1 MQRTPSQL
9 LCRLFEYAEESL
21 MELEPSRYQLSSSKN
36 EVFTPGFLAALPG
49 LHFDQQL
56 PGDSIWLQ
64 VDRLEEIRSPKPAE
78 GQYHS
83 LIKLSENPGKAPSIQ
98 EQALLQRVR
107 EDQDSEPESD
117 PALIESR
124 ARNATE
130 AALAEYRISWNEWAE
145 VEKPRRKT
153 IDLYGDLFALMQ
165 EMETGKAARE
175 LVWGVGVST
184 WTLTIDQAPQTF
196 NYPLLTQAADISLNE
211 STMAL
216 EVRPRATHP
225 SVEFDAMVNAGVPG
239 ASQCEKAIRD
249 HLILNEDSPLSPFMP
264 SSFSDVLKLAARNL
278 DSRGKYVQIMDT
290 GQAIPEA
297 DEVLQVTDSWV
308 MFSRPKPSNWLI
320 NDLRKIREKLQACA
334 EVPEGP
340 LAFVTPPSPFAVD
353 CESVNFRGLSS
364 RSMDGSTSEPKEL
377 YFPLPYNDEQV
388 TIVQRLEHSAG
399 VAVQGPPGTG
409 KTHTIANII
418 CHYLA
423 TGKRVLVTSRGE
435 QALKVLQAKIP
446 EEVRPLTVALLTNDR
461 EGIRQFQ
468 GSIETIQHQVS
479 QITPSLARTDIERL
493 HQSIDLAHAELV
505 RLDRRVNE
513 IALEQLAEIQVDGVR
528 YRAEQLAELLMKSG
542 SEHQWFD
549 DELSLGDKH
558 AAPFDEEAGKS
569 LRDARRKLGDDLV
582 YVTASIPDLTQLPAA
597 EEVGKLHASLCQLKA
612 LDQAFDQGGILALRS
627 NNDQV
632 VAAAR
637 ALDVELEVCLE
648 ALLTLHEGGENE
660 VAWSSQLRTKALSKR
675 FDNEVAVLTGMLVG
689 AQELVQRRKAMLENN
704 VEFPEAGLNCE
715 KTAEAIERASQSG
728 KPFGLMSFGA
738 SQAKANLS
746 LVRVNGSAPQT
757 AEHWNIVSKYL
768 QLHQEVKTF
777 TSRWNPVAE
786 LLDIPKLQGGI
797 VHLRQLELI
806 TTTVQMAIELCNRLT
821 NRVIAL
827 CSQVFDADTPS
838 LHQMKL
844 PEVRAFRDQVRH
856 HLMRLD
862 LSMAEASVAALQAKI
877 ANHGG
882 PITTRLRT
890 FIQSQ
895 LGSEEQAKQ
904 QVVTSYVDLLAE
916 LHRIEGLAD
925 LIDQVRAAADQLRN
939 AGGEK
944 IARRV
949 LTITVPNGGEDT
961 AMPSSWKEA
970 WQHARVRSH
979 LETIEARHELVG
991 LNTKR
996 GALESG
1002 LARMYREVVSC
1013 AAWLSTKSN
1022 ASPMVLQA
1030 LAGYSTA
1037 MRKIGQGTGPN
1048 AERYRRDAQQCMQDA
1063 AGAVPCWIMSHAK
1076 VSESMPADIGTF
1088 DLVIVDEASQSDLW
1102 ALPAIVR
1109 AKKVLVVG
1117 DDKQVSPDGGF
1128 KSGKRIGELRN
1139 RYLSDQPYGADMT
1152 PDKSLYDLAARV
1164 FAGQMVML
1172 REHFRCVPPIITY
1185 SNRFYNGAI
1194 QPLRIPRPSERL
1206 DPPLVDIYVRD
1217 GVRNK
1222 KGCNTLEAEAI
1233 AEEIQALI
1241 DDEKYANRTIG
1252 VVTLL
1257 GGMEQAKHIDAL
1269 VRERCS
1275 ATELHAREFLCGD
1288 AGTFQG
1294 SERDIIFI
1302 SLVADPESHHPLS
1315 GIGAEQRFNVAASR
1329 ARDRMYLVRSV
1340 TLDQLSPKDL
1350 RRSLLEYFSKPL
1362 IDQQVEQ
1369 DGLIKLCESGFEEQV
1384 FSRLVERGFRV
1395 IPQVKSGA
1403 FRLDMVVEGANDNR
1417 LAIECDGDAFHG
1429 PDRWEADMNRQRILE
1444 RAGWTFWRCFASSWS
1459 MHKEEIFDE
1468 LLQRLAELGIEPTGA
1483 LEKLPTL
1490 VELRTWT
1497 GSSIDGVA
1505 QKELD
1510 EEEFESP
1517 PGEQIDHHD
1526 VSASDCQQAL

>member
-9 LCRLFEYAEESL
+9 LCRLFDYAEESL
-21 MELEPSRYQLSSSKN
+21 KELEPSRYQLSSPKN
-36 EVFTPGFLAALPG
+36 EVFTPGFLSTLPG

-64 VDRLEEIRSPKPAE
+64 IDRLEETRSPRPSE
-78 GQYHS
+78 GEYHE
-83 LIKLSENPGKAPSIQ
+83 LIKLSENPSKAPAIQ
-98 EQALLQRVR
+98 EQALLQRISDR
-107 EDQDSEPESD
+107 KDSD
-117 PALIESR
+117 PEEDP
-124 ARNATE
+124 ARVEKLVRDAAG
-130 AALAEYRISWNEWAE
+130 AALAEYLVQWNLWAE

-175 LVWGVGVST
+175 LVWGIGVST
-184 WTLTIDQAPQTF
+184 WMLTIDQGPQPF
-196 NYPLLTQAADISLNE
+196 HYPLLTQATDISLNE

-216 EVRPRATHP
+216 EVRPRTTNP
-225 SVEFDAMVNAGVPG
+225 QIEFDAMVNAGVPG
-239 ASQCEKAIRD
+239 ASKCEKSIRD
-249 HLILNEDSPLSPFMP
+249 HLTLNSDSPMNPFMP
-264 SSFSDVLKLAARNL
+264 SSFSDVLKLAARIL
-278 DSRGKYVQIMDT
+278 DSRGQYIQCMAS

-297 DEVLQVTDSWV
+297 GEVFQVTDTWV

-320 NDLRKIREKLQACA
+320 NDLRRIRENLQACA
-334 EVPEGP
+334 EIPIGP
-340 LAFVTPPSPFAVD
+340 LALVTPPSPFAVD
-353 CESVNFRGLSS
+353 CESVIFRGLSS
-364 RSMDGSTSEPKEL
+364 RSMGGSTVEPKEL

-468 GSIETIQHQVS
+468 GSIEAIQHQVS
-479 QITPSLARTDIERL
+479 QISPALARAEIERL
-493 HQSIDLAHAELV
+493 HQSIDLAHSELV

-513 IALEQLAEIQVDGVR
+513 IALEQLTEIQVDGVR
-528 YRAEQLAELLMKSG
+528 YRAEQLADMLMESG
-542 SEHQWFD
+542 SEYHWFD
-549 DELSLGDKH
+549 DELSLADEH
-558 AAPFDEEAGKS
+558 AAPFDAETGKA
-569 LRDARRKLGDDLV
+569 LREARRKLGDDLV
-582 YVTASIPDLTQLPAA
+582 YVTASIPDSTQLPTI
-597 EEVGKLHASLCQLKA
+597 EELGKLHASLCQLKA
-612 LDQAFDQGGILALRS
+612 LDQTFDQGGILALRS
-627 NNDQV
+627 NDDTV
-632 VAAAR
+632 LAAAR
-637 ALDVELEVCLE
+637 ELDAELETCLE
-648 ALLTLHEGGENE
+648 GLVALHEGGESE
-660 VAWSSQLRTKALSKR
+660 VAWSTQLRAKIFSKR
-675 FDNEVAVLTGMLVG
+675 FDSEVAVLTGMLVG
-689 AQELVQRRKAMLENN
+689 AQQLVQRRKELLENS
-704 VEFPEAGLNCE
+704 VEFPEAGLDCN
-715 KTAEAIERASQSG
+715 KTATAIERAAQSG

-738 SQAKANLS
+738 SEAKANIS
-746 LVRVNGSAPQT
+746 LIRINGSAPKT
-757 AEHWNIVSKYL
+757 AEHWGVVSEYL
-768 QLHQEVKTF
+768 QLHQDVKTF

-797 VHLRQLELI
+797 AHLRHLELTI
-806 TTTVQMAIELCNRLT
+806 TTVQIAID
-821 NRVIAL
+821 L
-827 CSQVFDADTPS
+827 CSRLNDRVMGLCSHVFKAEPPR

-844 PEVRAFRDQVRH
+844 PELKAFRDQVRH

-862 LSMAEASVAALQAKI
+862 LNIAMSLLAILQAKI

-882 PITTRLRT
+882 PITAKFRT
-890 FIQSQ
+890 FIQAQ
-895 LGSEEQAKQ
+895 LGNVEQENQ
-904 QVVTSYVDLLAE
+904 QLVTSYSDLLAE
-916 LHRIEGLAD
+916 LHRIEGLTD
-925 LIDQVRAAADQLRN
+925 LFNQVRAGAEQLRR

-944 IARRV
+944 IAHRV
-949 LTITVPNGGEDT
+949 LTETVPNGGEDA

-970 WQHARVRSH
+970 WRHARIRSH
-979 LETIEARHELVG
+979 LETIEARHELVA
-991 LNTKR
+991 LNAKR
-996 GALESG
+996 SDLESG
-1002 LARMYREVVSC
+1002 LARMYRDVVSR

-1037 MRKIGQGTGPN
+1037 VRKIGQGTGPN

-1076 VSESMPADIGTF
+1076 VSESMPADIGAF

-1128 KSGKRIGELRN
+1128 KSSKRIGELRS

-1206 DPPLVDIYVRD
+1206 DPPLIDIYVKD

-1222 KGCNTLEAEAI
+1222 KACNDLEAQAI

-1241 DDEKYANRTIG
+1241 SDEKYANRTIG

-1257 GGMEQAKHIDAL
+1257 GGMEQAKHIDTL

-1302 SLVADPESHHPLS
+1302 SLVADQENCHPLS
-1315 GIGAEQRFNVAASR
+1315 GVGAEQRFNVAASR

-1340 TLDQLSPKDL
+1340 TLEHLSPKDL
-1350 RRSLLEYFSKPL
+1350 RCTLLEYFSKPL
-1362 IDQQVEQ
+1362 IDQQVEP

-1468 LLQRLAELGIEPTGA
+1468 LLQCLAELGIEPTGA
-1483 LEKLPTL
+1483 LDKLPAL

-1497 GSSIDGVA
+1497 ETSLDA
-1505 QKELD
+1505 ADRDELD
-1510 EEEFESP
+1510 EQDF
-1517 PGEQIDHHD
+1517 IDPSGQR
-1526 VSASDCQQAL
+1526 VGNNGVTEPTSMP